1 MITLN
6 CKMSIWITVEM
17 FPICFWRLVCCN
29 ISIGRYSVHLRS
41 PYQVMQ
47 QLFCLVF
54 CQWKLRKKRKKK
66 KSRSQLVLSWFRL
79 LRVRKKNAF
88 STENSG
94 DVMSWSHARD
104 RDHAATVLAG
114 GMTIRMD
121 GWMAPF
127 HVSTGLGTILFG
139 VSGNWEDK
147 EVTSLPE
154 EFPRDPDSE
163 KDTWVQKTTYQNTAL
178 VPFFFSFCF
187 LQVWKSSFT
196 FAKHTTHT
204 WPNIITLHVSA
215 CMCCISVFDRMLQN
229 LLAIV
234 FVHMQCTSSLYK
246 SCHIQSVL
254 NTHTSC
260 WKAGWSRSLCRA
272 NSLKAFH
279 GGW

>member
-47 QLFCLVF
+47 QLFCFVF

-163 KDTWVQKTTYQNTAL
+163 KDTWEQKTTYQNTAL
-178 VPFFFSFCF
+178 VPFF
-187 LQVWKSSFT
+187 L
-196 FAKHTTHT
+196 
-204 WPNIITLHVSA
+204 
-215 CMCCISVFDRMLQN
+215 
-229 LLAIV
+229 V
-234 FVHMQCTSSLYK
+234 FVFCKCESVKVQLYFCK
-246 SCHIQSVL
+246 AHDAHVAQYNYFACECVHVLHICIWPHA
-254 NTHTSC
+254 TEFTGYC
-260 WKAGWSRSLCRA
+260 FRA
-272 NSLKAFH
+272 HAVH
-279 GGW
+279 QQPV

>member
-41 PYQVMQ
+41 LYQVMQ

-121 GWMAPF
+121 GWPRF
-127 HVSTGLGTILFG
+127 TSPPGWVPYCSGCPVTEKTKKSRRCPRSSREIPIQRKTPESRKQRTRIL
-139 VSGNWEDK
+139 
-147 EVTSLPE
+147 L
-154 EFPRDPDSE
+154 
-163 KDTWVQKTTYQNTAL
+163 
-178 VPFFFSFCF
+178 
-187 LQVWKSSFT
+187 
-196 FAKHTTHT
+196 
-204 WPNIITLHVSA
+204 
-215 CMCCISVFDRMLQN
+215 
-229 LLAIV
+229 
-234 FVHMQCTSSLYK
+234 
-246 SCHIQSVL
+246 
-254 NTHTSC
+254 
-260 WKAGWSRSLCRA
+260 
-272 NSLKAFH
+272 
-279 GGW
+279 